1 MTNSDLWLKAN
12 KNSALLDAVHEC
24 NLEDVASMS
33 TLRKLW
39 SIEEISIAASLLDA
53 RKRAAEKIS
62 NADSI
67 LSDSIGVQQATST
80 EIAKHKSKRFVTD
93 GPVYDLCC
101 GIGADLQELPMQTI
115 GVDNDPLR
123 CTMANFNTGKET
135 ICEDV
140 LLMDIPSNA
149 LIHIDPSRRSGTKRL
164 HGLDTMKPNIEA
176 ILDIASKAAGGCIK
190 VSPAVNLDDLE
201 SFSIPLEL
209 EYIEE
214 HGRVVQCVIWFGS
227 LAKTSGSVSAC
238 SMTLGKSVSGVPEF
252 STFTNNLIGWI
263 LEPNPALER
272 SGLHCTLAKEFGAK
286 ELAPNLGLFCAKEEC
301 DSDWFQQFEILE
313 TTPLRIEKVK
323 RTLAELKC
331 TQVEVKTRGKTIDP
345 NQWQDTLSSK
355 ASGELL
361 TVFALRLG
369 KNRTAIITRRLGRR

>member
-1 MTNSDLWLKAN
+1 MMTKSELWIQAN
-12 KNSALLDAVHEC
+12 LNTALLDAAHDC
-24 NLEDVASMS
+24 NLEDVASIS
-33 TLRKLW
+33 SLRKLW
-39 SIEEISIAASLLDA
+39 SIEEITIAASLLDA
-53 RKRAAEKIS
+53 RKRAIGKLA

-101 GIGADLQELPMQTI
+101 GIGADLQELPSQTV
-115 GVDNDPLR
+115 GVDNDSLR
-123 CTMANFNTGKET
+123 CTMANFNTGKEA

-140 LLMDIPSNA
+140 LLMDLPSNA
-149 LIHIDPSRRSGTKRL
+149 LIHIDPSRRIGTKRL

-176 ILDIASKAAGGCIK
+176 IIDIASKVAGGGIK
-190 VSPAVNLDDLE
+190 VSPAVNQGDLE

-214 HGRVVQCVIWFGS
+214 HGRVVQCVVWFGS
-227 LAKTSGSVSAC
+227 LAKHAGQVTAT
-238 SMTLGKSVSGVPEF
+238 SMTLGKSVSGVSEF
-252 STFTNNLIGWI
+252 STFTKNLIGWI

-272 SGLHCTLAKEFGAK
+272 SGLHCTLAKELIAQ

-313 TTPLRIEKVK
+313 TMPLRIEKVK
-323 RTLAELKC
+323 RLLDELNC

-345 NQWQDTLSSK
+345 NQWQDMLSSN
-355 ASGELL
+355 ASGDLL

-369 KNRTAIITRRLGRR
+369 KKRAAIITRRL